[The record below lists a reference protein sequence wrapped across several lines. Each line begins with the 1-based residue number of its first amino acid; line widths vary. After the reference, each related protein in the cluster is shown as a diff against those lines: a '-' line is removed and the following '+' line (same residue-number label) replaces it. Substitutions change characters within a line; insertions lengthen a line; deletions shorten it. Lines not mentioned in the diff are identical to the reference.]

1 MESEMKKALLILM
14 TICFSISMVFA
25 AETKSVEGY
34 IADLDP
40 AKDEK
45 VIVEAADYL
54 GKEEKKDAI
63 PALVKLTQDSRVAVR
78 LHSVMALGY
87 IGKEDAVESINT
99 RMLSDESVDVRYAAV
114 LASIRIGSKKS
125 IDAWKQ
131 AREKETDPFI
141 KDFLEKMEQKAREK

>member
-1 MESEMKKALLILM
+1 MKKALLVLM
-14 TICFSISMVFA
+14 TICFSVSMVFA

-87 IGKEDAVESINT
+87 IGKEDGVEAVNNRLVNDENT
-99 RMLSDESVDVRYAAV
+99 EVRYAAI
-114 LASIRIGSKKS
+114 LAITRIGSEKS
-125 IDAWKQ
+125 FDAVKQ
-131 AREKETDPFI
+131 AKEKETDPFI
-141 KDFLEKMEQKAREK
+141 KDFLDKMEQKARGK